1 MSLGK
6 LIEHHP
12 SDRTAL
18 VDGELSLTYGEL
30 RDRVAAM
37 RAHLT
42 DRGVGPGDHIV
53 LLCGNE
59 AHFVTAALGALGV
72 GAVAAP
78 VNPFS
83 PQAEIERKLPSLRP
97 VLAVV
102 GESAAS
108 VTGMEA
114 IAGVPVL
121 DMADV
126 PLGVEDAPPP
136 VEVET
141 ADPAF
146 LLSTSGVSGV
156 PKVAMLS
163 HDSLAAVQ
171 QVICGDGPESVRSD
185 DVVLASLPLAH
196 VLGLNV
202 VLLSSLR
209 AGATVV
215 FQRRFDA
222 DEALDLMERY
232 GVTMLTGA
240 PPMWKRW
247 AETDRATEAFAHI
260 RFARSG
266 AASLPNDV
274 HERLVARYGL
284 DVRQGYGLTETSSA
298 VTTGRNLRPPK
309 GSVGKPLPGIEFVL
323 VDEEGEPVDDGDVGE
338 IVVRGPGVFL
348 GYLDDQ
354 DATDAILAPDGWL
367 WTGDVGLFDDDG
379 YLHLVDR
386 VKDIIIVSGFNVYPA
401 EVENV
406 LMQHPGVRGAV
417 VVGSDHAETGET
429 VVAHVS
435 GDVREDELRAFA
447 RSQLGGY
454 KVPTVFH
461 FVDELPVASTGKA
474 IRRELRS

>member
-1 MSLGK
+1 MSLGT
-6 LIEHHP
+6 LIDDHP
-12 SDRTAL
+12 SDATAII
-18 VDGELSLTYGEL
+18 DGDLTLTYSEL
-30 RDRVAAM
+30 RERVAAM
-37 RAHLT
+37 RATLVE
-42 DRGVGPGDHIV
+42 RGVGPGDHV
-53 LLCGNE
+53 VVLCGNE
-59 AHFVTAALGALGV
+59 THFVTACLGVLGV

-83 PQAEIERKLPSLRP
+83 PLAEIERKLPSLRSSL
-97 VLAVV
+97 VLG
-102 GESAAS
+102 GETAPTVAGLDT
-108 VTGMEA
+108 V
-114 IAGVPVL
+114 AGVPLL
-121 DMADV
+121 DMSAV
-126 PLGVEDAPPP
+126 PTVATDAPAP
-136 VEVET
+136 VFVDP
-141 ADPAF
+141 AGPAF

-163 HDSLAAVQ
+163 HDSLAWVQ
-171 QVICGDGPESVRSD
+171 QQICAPGRDNVRPT

-202 VLLSSLR
+202 VLLASLR

-222 DEALDLMERY
+222 EEALDLMEAHE
-232 GVTMLTGA
+232 VTMLTGA
-240 PPMWKRW
+240 PPMWQRW
-247 AETDRATEAFAHI
+247 ADTERETNAFERI

-266 AASLPNDV
+266 AASLPNEV
-274 HERLVARYGL
+274 HERLLERYGL

-298 VTTGRNLRPPK
+298 LTTGRNIDPAR
-309 GSVGKPLPGIEFVL
+309 GSVGKPWPGIEFVL
-323 VDEEGEPVDDGDVGE
+323 VDEEGDPVDQGDVGE

-348 GYLDDQ
+348 GYLDDD
-354 DATDAILAPDGWL
+354 DATSAILAPDGWL

-379 YLHLVDR
+379 NLHLVDR

-406 LMQHPGVRGAV
+406 LMQHPDVRGAV
-417 VVGSDHAETGET
+417 VVGGDHAVTGET

-435 GDVREDELRAFA
+435 GDVGEEELLAFA